1 MRINPTKKSRGF
13 TLIELILVMTL
24 LIIVVS
30 LVTPLLGK
38 FFQGRSL
45 DSELRQFVSLTHFA
59 QSRAVSEGTPML
71 LWVDTRTQTYGLTD
85 ESGYQDDEK
94 AVQYTMADG
103 LKIGVGRLG
112 AKASSGAKHVGI
124 HFSPDGLV
132 ITNTSVSGVSMQ
144 EGNNKPVWIMPAANG
159 LSYEVQH

>member
-1 MRINPTKKSRGF
+1 
-13 TLIELILVMTL
+13 MTL

-45 DSELRQFVSLTHFA
+45 DSEVRQFVSLTHYA

-71 LWVDTRTQTYGLTD
+71 LWVDTKAQTYGLTD
-85 ESGYQDDEK
+85 ESGYQGDEK
-94 AVQYTMADG
+94 AVQYPVADG
-103 LKIGVGRLG
+103 LKVGLGRPG
-112 AKASSGAKHVGI
+112 AKASPMAKRVGI

-132 ITNTSVSGVSMQ
+132 VTNTSVSGVSFQ

-159 LSYEVQH
+159 LSYELQN